1 MFTRKY
7 SVLWADLDANWH
19 FANYSYIKYA
29 GDARMSFFNSLGL
42 TKDKLRTYLKGPVV
56 FYEHMYYYK
65 ELELKEDFI
74 VSVEVDGYSDDAK
87 FGRLLQNFYSP
98 DGINLAR
105 LELIF
110 GWMDLKTRRLS
121 KFPNQE
127 FEKFKL
133 SDKTKTFK
141 IMTKEDTR
149 ILGKTPKNIEFI

>member
-87 FGRLLQNFYSP
+87 FGRLLQNFYSH

-110 GWMDLKTRRLS
+110 
-121 KFPNQE
+121 F
-127 FEKFKL
+127 
-133 SDKTKTFK
+133 
-141 IMTKEDTR
+141 
-149 ILGKTPKNIEFI
+149 